1 MTHFLLFVLGLRYAV
16 FGLGNSTYEHYNA
29 MGKITDKR
37 LNEMGGKRV
46 HPLGLGDDDINI
58 EDDFVQWKEAFWNS
72 VCEEFKLGT
81 VLIKI
86 SGILLFF
93 VMW

>member
-1 MTHFLLFVLGLRYAV
+1 
-16 FGLGNSTYEHYNA
+16 

-81 VLIKI
+81 
-86 SGILLFF
+86 
-93 VMW
+93 